1 MFVIAFLLM
10 MAPHVSS
17 QTYNPPCYYKSP
29 DGEFTLDFSTLRGK
43 RFVSHGKDPLGK
55 EYSYYFTPC
64 NTIGDGE
71 IECVMDPEGVLTG
84 MAIQRAGD
92 DSCFVLGQFD
102 SSITP
107 KNWGVFKDSKGVE
120 QGATL
125 STNNGSPTSCD
136 SDMPRKLEINFVC
149 STENYPPDNTWEV
162 LNTKGCDYTFTF
174 PTKLACRKG
183 QVPKP
188 VRPND
193 NTPGPSFGTATLIIF
208 GIIIL
213 LYFGLGTIY
222 KLSKGA
228 TGIQAIP
235 QEIFGIFTLAYEG
248 SIYFFKILT
257 DCIMSKHT
265 TESNFNNDDSSG
277 SMAMLNSTDRSN
289 VKPYGGA
296 TYNEIEE
303 DYVTEF

>member
-1 MFVIAFLLM
+1 MFVIALLLI
-10 MAPHVSS
+10 VSHRVS
-17 QTYNPPCYYKSP
+17 AQTYNPPCYYKSP
-29 DGEFTLDFSTLRGK
+29 DGKFTLDFSTLRGK
-43 RFVSHGKDPLGK
+43 RFVSHGKDPLGR

-64 NTIGDGE
+64 NTIDDAE

-92 DSCFVLGQFD
+92 SCFVLGQFD
-102 SSITP
+102 SSVIP
-107 KNWGVFKDSKGVE
+107 KNWDVYKDSKGVE

-125 STNNGSPTSCD
+125 STDNGSPTSCS
-136 SDMPRKLEINFVC
+136 SDMPRKLDINFVC
-149 STENYPPDNTWEV
+149 STENYPLDNTWEV

-188 VRPND
+188 DGPND
-193 NTPGPSFGTATLIIF
+193 KTSGPSFGTATLIIF

-213 LYFGLGTIY
+213 LYFGLGTVY
-222 KLSKGA
+222 NLSKGA
-228 TGIQAIP
+228 TGIQAVP
-235 QEIFGIFTLAYEG
+235 QGIFGIFTLAYEG
-248 SIYFFKILT
+248 SIHFFKILT
-257 DCIMSKHT
+257 GCIMSKRT
-265 TESNFNNDDSSG
+265 TETDFNNNGHSS
-277 SMAMLNSTDRSN
+277 SMAILNSTDTMN
-289 VKPYGGA
+289 GKPYGGS